1 MTIFL
6 RSVLLG
12 LLLTS
17 YCHAQTAYTWVDDKG
32 VLHFSDSPDN
42 PNATS
47 LDLPKHQQAAPAP
60 ELLPETPPP
69 NADTPEQQAQTDQPL
84 ELTPKP
90 LTISFLQPAHD
101 QAIRSNSGKLTIQ
114 AQINRDLAVTEHLQ
128 LMFDGK
134 PYGAPQIEPLW
145 QLKNVDRGSHV
156 IAIQAIRDG
165 KQIALSPTITVHV
178 QRAKVKPA

>member
-1 MTIFL
+1 MTTFL

-12 LLLTS
+12 LLLTG
-17 YCHAQTAYTWVDDKG
+17 YCQAQTAYTWVDEKG
-32 VLHFSDSPDN
+32 VLHFSDSPES

-47 LDLPKHQQAAPAP
+47 LELPEHQQAAPAP
-60 ELLPETPPP
+60 ELLPEAPPTS
-69 NADTPEQQAQTDQPL
+69 ADLPQQAQTDKPT
-84 ELTPKP
+84 EAAPKP
-90 LTISFLQPAHD
+90 LDISFLQPMHD

-114 AQINRDLAVTEHLQ
+114 AQLNRDLSITEHLQ

-178 QRAKVKPA
+178 QRAKVKPV